1 MELMPLKDRLA
12 WAAFIELI
20 QAPDDASDFP
30 ASHKFITFQ
39 KNQKRSER
47 AQAYLNTR
55 RTSRRR
61 R

>member
-20 QAPDDASDFP
+20 QAPDDASNFP

-39 KNQKRSER
+39 KNEKRARRVQS
-47 AQAYLNTR
+47 YLDTK
-55 RTSRRR
+55 RTSRRK
-61 R
+61 